1 MPRLEKDASA
11 DVITNLDAIER
22 TADDCFRVLHI
33 LKYPSKVAACAV
45 VPAAIMMIEDEQNAR
60 GSNTAGFDALLIKAG
75 RFVPR
80 WREMTS
86 ARMSNSA
93 RIMRIRNGLTT
104 SRAIT

>member
-1 MPRLEKDASA
+1 MPHLKKDAPA

-33 LKYPSKVAACAV
+33 LKYPSNVAAWAAV
-45 VPAAIMMIEDEQNAR
+45 AAAIMMIEDEQNGR
-60 GSNTAGFDALLIKAG
+60 GSNTASCDALLINAG

-86 ARMSNSA
+86 ARMSNSV
-93 RIMRIRNGLTT
+93 RIMRIRNDLTT
-104 SRAIT
+104 SREIT